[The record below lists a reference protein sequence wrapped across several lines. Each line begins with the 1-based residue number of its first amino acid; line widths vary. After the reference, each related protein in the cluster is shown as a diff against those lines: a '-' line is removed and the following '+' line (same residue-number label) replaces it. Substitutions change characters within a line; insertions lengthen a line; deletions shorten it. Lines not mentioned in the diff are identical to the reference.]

1 MRNQK
6 NPAKNRK
13 KLLTDYIAFANIVI
27 TQVKTR
33 EKCFPKETF
42 KSWGV

>member
-13 KLLTDYIAFANIVI
+13 KLLTDYIAFANIII
-27 TQVKTR
+27 TQKKMRV
-33 EKCFPKETF
+33 EMFP
-42 KSWGV
+42 